1 MFRSV
6 VLRLSVILLLTC
18 CKFCFADPSQIM
30 QEYATAITSATVI
43 AYGAG
48 TDTYGAW
55 RKQIIEYYG
64 ETPLEKDRVRILC
77 QLPGAE
83 YLDNPTS
90 TVAAL
95 IAPNT
100 AAENS
105 DFLELMKP
113 FELNWFSY
121 SYHATDRPDIGFMY
135 WRGNSIVVILFNGI
149 NVVLDNPA
157 LRKTPKSLDLLYN
170 LKRFVDNAHMGTAP
184 GVRLK
189 RLR

>member
-1 MFRSV
+1 MCGSMAVRV
-6 VLRLSVILLLTC
+6 YVILL
-18 CKFCFADPSQIM
+18 FASCELCTAAPS
-30 QEYATAITSATVI
+30 EPAGGYESAITSATVI

-55 RKQIIEYYG
+55 KKQIIEFYG
-64 ETPLEKDRVRILC
+64 ETPLEKDRVRILHL
-77 QLPGAE
+77 LPGAE

-100 AAENS
+100 AAAYS

-113 FELNWFSY
+113 FEVNWFSY
-121 SYHATDRPDIGFMY
+121 TNYVLDTPYIGFMY
-135 WRGNSIVVILFNGI
+135 WKGNSIVVILFHGI
-149 NVVLDNPA
+149 KEVMDNPT

-170 LKRFVDNAHMGTAP
+170 LDKFVDNARMGSAP
-184 GVRLK
+184 SVRLK